1 MYTVI
6 FHMLLPFCPCPVGL
20 SVVVETALLL
30 GSHHIDR
37 LHKILV
43 HDDRS
48 FPGRGG
54 RVIWRERRR
63 REAKRGDED
72 RERQKGRESESER
85 ESERDREQELHI
97 REERREAIRVRNG
110 RSEVDRRVR
119 SQNDSHPCRITFGQ

>member
-48 FPGRGG
+48 FPRRGG
-54 RVIWRERRR
+54 RVIWRKRRR
-63 REAKRGDED
+63 REAKRVM
-72 RERQKGRESESER
+72 RTERGKKGE
-85 ESERDREQELHI
+85 
-97 REERREAIRVRNG
+97 RVR
-110 RSEVDRRVR
+110 V
-119 SQNDSHPCRITFGQ
+119 